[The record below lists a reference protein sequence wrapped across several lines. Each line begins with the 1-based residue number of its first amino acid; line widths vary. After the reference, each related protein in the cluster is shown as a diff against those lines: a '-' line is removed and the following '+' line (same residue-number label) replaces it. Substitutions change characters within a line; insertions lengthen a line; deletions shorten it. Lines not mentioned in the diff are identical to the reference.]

1 MHKPLF
7 LRPGTPIS
15 QIGMS
20 ELPSPRLVTENDRLK
35 NARLLP
41 HYDGPDTTDWPSSKL
56 DLVRRR
62 VQRRVANLRSVGSTS
77 EGQARLRQ
85 DQNQALEQQKI
96 EREQSKHVRVNTD
109 LKVIVDK
116 AIAMAYKSRN
126 EDRGGCTSQVF
137 LTHMGSKR
145 MEKSFLMK
153 LRARDV

>member
-1 MHKPLF
+1 
-7 LRPGTPIS
+7 
-15 QIGMS
+15 
-20 ELPSPRLVTENDRLK
+20 
-35 NARLLP
+35 
-41 HYDGPDTTDWPSSKL
+41 
-56 DLVRRR
+56 
-62 VQRRVANLRSVGSTS
+62 
-77 EGQARLRQ
+77 LRQ